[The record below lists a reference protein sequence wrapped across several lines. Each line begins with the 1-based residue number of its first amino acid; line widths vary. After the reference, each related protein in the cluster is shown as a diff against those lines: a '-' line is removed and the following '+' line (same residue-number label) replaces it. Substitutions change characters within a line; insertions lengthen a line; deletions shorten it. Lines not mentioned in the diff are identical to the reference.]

1 MFSFSRPSMNS
12 STETISAILEAA
24 EDGITFIAELLRAR
38 GAQRSTMGKKMWLS
52 IHPDRTE

>member
-1 MFSFSRPSMNS
+1 MNS